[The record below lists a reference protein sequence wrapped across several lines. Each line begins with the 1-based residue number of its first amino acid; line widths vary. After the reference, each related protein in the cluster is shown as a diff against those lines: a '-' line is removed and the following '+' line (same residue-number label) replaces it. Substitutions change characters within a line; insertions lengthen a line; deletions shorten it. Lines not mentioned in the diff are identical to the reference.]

1 MQKQRFDNYSQPE
14 LASDW
19 QLHRL
24 TQPSRLHGANGVRA
38 GADGR
43 VYVAQVAGSQVS
55 AVDIDTGLVELI
67 SKMGSDIVAPD
78 DLVFDDNGNMFLTEI
93 TEDRVSVL
101 GRGGTS
107 KVLFDGLICANP
119 ITLHQ
124 GHLITGECRPGGRI
138 IDIDLVGGGV
148 RTLAENVPM
157 PNAFEVGPDGMLY
170 APIMGTNE
178 IWRFDLNTGQH
189 QVVATDL
196 GVPDSVKF
204 DSSGNIISTQ
214 VASGQVLRIDPR
226 TGASTLLAQLSPGLD
241 NCTFVGDR
249 LFVSSI
255 DGSLTEVLE
264 GGATRPVVKSGLQ
277 WPLGIAVDTDD
288 ELFVA
293 DGAFTYLLREGGEL
307 RQSGFLF
314 FPGYP
319 GYTRGVVAE
328 GDGAWLV
335 TTSNGQ
341 VARTWP
347 KEMRSE
353 ELCSGYDR
361 LMGIA
366 TTRSGDVIFAEY
378 GTGRVHYLKDGSI
391 ECIAEDLAGPTGV
404 AEGPD
409 GELYVSEQDA
419 GRVSV
424 VRGGRVDCF
433 VDGLAR
439 PHDISISHGH
449 LYIADAGQ
457 HSVEKVDISTGKRE
471 TIAWQLPIGGP
482 PGVTPKI
489 IGSVGDM
496 AGPMLSFTGLAVSE
510 SGAVFLAGDTEGS
523 VLKLQPN

>member
-1 MQKQRFDNYSQPE
+1 MQKQRYDNYTQPE

-19 QLHRL
+19 QLQRL

-101 GRGGTS
+101 GRGGAS

-119 ITLHQ
+119 ITLHH

-178 IWRFDLNTGQH
+178 IWRFDLSTGEH

-204 DSSGNIISTQ
+204 DSFGNIISTQ
-214 VASGQVLRIDPR
+214 VASGQVLKIDPR

-264 GGATRPVVKSGLQ
+264 GGVTRSVVKSGLQ
-277 WPLGIAVDTDD
+277 WPLGIAVDSDD
-288 ELFVA
+288 EIFVA
-293 DGAFTYLLREGGEL
+293 DGAFTYLLREGEEL

-347 KEMRSE
+347 TEMRSE

-361 LMGIA
+361 LMGI
-366 TTRSGDVIFAEY
+366 TTARSGAVIFAEY
-378 GTGRVHYLKDGSI
+378 GTGRVHYLKGSTI
-391 ECIAEDLAGPTGV
+391 ECIADDLAGPTGI

-419 GRVSV
+419 GRISII
-424 VRGGRVDCF
+424 RGGRIDCF
-433 VDGLAR
+433 VDGLVR
-439 PHDISISHGH
+439 PHDISISHGC
-449 LYIADAGQ
+449 LYIADAGR
-457 HSVEKVDISTGKRE
+457 HSVEKVDLGTGKRE
-471 TIAWQLPIGGP
+471 TIAWQLPIGAP

-496 AGPMLSFTGLAVSE
+496 AGPMLSFTGLTVSV
-510 SGAVFLAGDTEGS
+510 SGAVFVAGDTEGS
-523 VLKLQPN
+523 VLKLQPL